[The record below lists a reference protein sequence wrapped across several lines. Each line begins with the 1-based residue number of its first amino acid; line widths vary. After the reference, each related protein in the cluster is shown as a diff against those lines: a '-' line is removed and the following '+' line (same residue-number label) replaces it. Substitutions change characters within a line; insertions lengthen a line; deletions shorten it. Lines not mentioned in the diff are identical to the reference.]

1 MFDKSGNVCGTHIF
15 AQNSLLQVSAMP
27 HNNKRAAESQQQHN
41 STRHKLKISSE
52 QNANGCGKAHGINTR
67 HVRFFLKIMA
77 SHEA

>member
-1 MFDKSGNVCGTHIF
+1 
-15 AQNSLLQVSAMP
+15 MP
-27 HNNKRAAESQQQHN
+27 HNNKRAAESQQQQQHN

-52 QNANGCGKAHGINTR
+52 QNVNGCGKAHEINTR